1 MEKRFMRYLLY
12 IIMLGL
18 TLLCPALSYS
28 DMSSANFKLEGTG
41 TASGSGN
48 SSSAAFSNTGIL
60 IGRPSA
66 FSGYS
71 GSSMKS
77 GSYTFTAASTTL
89 SQLKSNNSAPT
100 VTSFIVGISSSLT
113 APVISFVASSS
124 AALAGYMISE
134 SPVAPSPAAKEWSAT
149 IPASYTFSSYGTK
162 TLYGWVKNAA
172 GKVSAPKS
180 ATVALTAPVST
191 PIITVDSVPIPYYG
205 KSITLSGSWNDTAGI
220 SSISVKNGTAP
231 PVSAIVSNGAWS
243 ATISGLLQGAN
254 TITIDATNNSGNH
267 TSSTINVVAAVR
279 SITLKDALWILHLA
293 NIGRTPTA
301 DQLSRYD
308 LAPYV
313 NGRSQPDGI
322 IDVGDAI
329 VALQILVGTLY

>member
-1 MEKRFMRYLLY
+1 MTYLLY

-18 TLLCPALSYS
+18 TLLCPTFSNA
-28 DMSSANFKLEGTG
+28 DMSSANFKLEGIG

-48 SSSAAFSNTGIL
+48 SSSASFSNSGIL
-60 IGRPSA
+60 IGRQSA

-71 GSSMKS
+71 GSSMTS
-77 GSYTFTAASTTL
+77 GSYTFTAASATL
-89 SQLKSNNSAPT
+89 SQLKSNSSAPT
-100 VTSFIVGISSSLT
+100 ITSFIVGMSSSLT
-113 APVISFVASSS
+113 APVISFAATSG
-124 AALAGYMISE
+124 AALAGYMITE
-134 SPVAPSPAAKEWSAT
+134 SPVTPSPAAKEWSAT

-162 TLYGWVKNAA
+162 TLYGWAKNSA

-191 PIITVDSVPIPYYG
+191 PLITVNSVPLPYYG
-205 KSITLSGSWNDTAGI
+205 KSITLSGSWNDTAGV

-231 PVSAIVSNGAWS
+231 PVSAIVGNGTWS
-243 ATISGLLQGAN
+243 ATIDGLLLGAN
-254 TITIDATNNSGNH
+254 TIIIDATNNSGNH
-267 TSSTINVVAAVR
+267 STSTINLVAAAR
-279 SITLKDALWILHLA
+279 TITLKDALWILHVA
-293 NIGRTPTA
+293 NIGITPTA
-301 DQLSRYD
+301 DQLTRYD

-313 NGRSQPDGI
+313 NGRSLPDGV